1 MKTVFTFVPSRTHGF
16 PDHPERP
23 GRLDVLEPLLHS
35 MDAEKIEATRATHEQ
50 ITRVHQ
56 PQMIK
61 AIEEVCKQGP
71 GIIDHAP
78 TYVTQTSYED
88 ALLAA
93 GGVIACT
100 RAVITIFVLYF
111 GSRIHLH

>member
-1 MKTVFTFVPSRTHGF
+1 MKTVFTFVPSSKHEF

-23 GRLDVLEPLLHS
+23 GRLDVLEPLLNSHI
-35 MDAEKIEATRATHEQ
+35 AGVEQIEATRATLEQ
-50 ITRVHQ
+50 VARVHQ
-56 PQMIK
+56 PQLIK

-100 RAVITIFVLYF
+100 HAVIN
-111 GSRIHLH
+111 GDA